1 MDSMKI
7 VWSPFNASNTLRW
20 VSDRVY
26 CPCYTPHGGPVRTW
40 GPDFLFKL
48 PNVMSDFQLKK
59 NLSWRFNE
67 RVPQRPTVLPQTDTH
82 TIHADIV
89 FGRIHLGS
97 ASTESAPL
105 ARQTGAYAP
114 SQ

>member
-1 MDSMKI
+1 MQDTSDLPAGIGAPEAGGNVFGAIRIVQEPPRTDSMKI

-48 PNVMSDFQLKK
+48 PNVMPDFQLKK
-59 NLSWRFNE
+59 S
-67 RVPQRPTVLPQTDTH
+67 VMAV
-82 TIHADIV
+82 
-89 FGRIHLGS
+89 
-97 ASTESAPL
+97 
-105 ARQTGAYAP
+105 
-114 SQ
+114 